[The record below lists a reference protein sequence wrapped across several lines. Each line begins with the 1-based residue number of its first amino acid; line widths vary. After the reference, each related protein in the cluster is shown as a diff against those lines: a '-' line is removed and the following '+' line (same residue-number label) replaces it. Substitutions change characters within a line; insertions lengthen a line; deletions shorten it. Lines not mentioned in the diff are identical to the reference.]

1 MRVDSE
7 SVKPPFEACTFAGL
21 KEDDVK
27 AVIFVFVLCLFDGLM
42 LRAEEASP
50 ATAAVQSNTDI
61 PKGYEIG
68 EKSLSPNGRFAILY
82 PTRGDDSAE
91 RPPNLLVCLKPYS
104 VLTRIGTEGG
114 RWQGARDEP
123 LAKWNGNS
131 IVAIWITARW
141 GMKDLA
147 IYEIE
152 GDQIKRV
159 QPVWRR
165 VWLLFD
171 EDFRKRFLSKYPDE
185 KGSGVIF
192 VSKGGPD
199 SKPEFEF
206 KGRKMLLD
214 LFADNKPNLSI
225 TPHWT
230 ASLHA
235 VWNLDTAELENVDFR
250 PGPIEERPHY

>member
-1 MRVDSE
+1 
-7 SVKPPFEACTFAGL
+7 
-21 KEDDVK
+21 VK
-27 AVIFVFVLCLFDGLM
+27 AIVFVFVLCIFDGVVVG
-42 LRAEEASP
+42 AEEASP
-50 ATAAVQSNTDI
+50 GTAAVQLNADI
-61 PKGYEIG
+61 PQGYQIG

-82 PTRGDDSAE
+82 PIRGEDDSAE
-91 RPPNLLVCLKPYS
+91 LLPNLLVCLKPYS

-114 RWQGARDEP
+114 RWQGAQDQP

-131 IVAIWITARW
+131 IVAIWIAARW

-152 GDQIKRV
+152 ADQIKRV

-192 VSKGGPD
+192 VSKGDGPD
-199 SKPEFEF
+199 SKPEVEF
-206 KGRKMLLD
+206 KGHKMLLN

-235 VWNLDTAELENVDFR
+235 TWNLDTADLENVDFR
-250 PGPIEERPHY
+250 PGPIEERPNY